1 MTVIAGAALI
11 LSFAKLKE
19 NILPATVIVAVVLG
33 ALTAAD
39 PKFCVWLNRLFGNS
53 DLASRKKWPRLKGH
67 SLLVILY

>member
-19 NILPATVIVAVVLG
+19 NILPATFIVAVVLG

-39 PKFCVWLNRLFGNS
+39 PKFCVWLNRLSAIPISHHEKNG
-53 DLASRKKWPRLKGH
+53 PG
-67 SLLVILY
+67 